1 MRCHAGTCTDPDSL
15 SPEDAVDDG
24 GMPAHP
30 QCATYADE
38 PTDAG
43 RYRTVRLDPN
53 LEPSDYPHVPRALFR
68 AWQEYGVL
76 VSDPPLPLPYAAR
89 RHP

>member
-1 MRCHAGTCTDPDSL
+1 MRCHAGQCTDPDSL

-38 PTDAG
+38 LELPHSFTCTECGTSGDCITCEA
-43 RYRTVRLDPN
+43 LD
-53 LEPSDYPHVPRALFR
+53 DTQIAHAC
-68 AWQEYGVL
+68 WTCQGV
-76 VSDPPLPLPYAAR
+76 DE
-89 RHP
+89 

>member
-1 MRCHAGTCTDPDSL
+1 MRCHAGQCTDPDSL

-38 PTDAG
+38 PHPCGHAE
-43 RYRTVRLDPN
+43 RVR
-53 LEPSDYPHVPRALFR
+53 
-68 AWQEYGVL
+68 GCGGC
-76 VSDPPLPLPYAAR
+76 DPPAVDMQILDDGTVLRPGDPGWHVL
-89 RHP
+89 